1 MLALP
6 FLARET
12 EVNLMLTS
20 EAAVKMKGIKVCE
33 VVVQLEVLYSQCCAL
48 AFRLMVPA

>member
-6 FLARET
+6 ILACQT

-33 VVVQLEVLYSQCCAL
+33 FVVLLEVLYSLCCTH
-48 AFRLMVPA
+48 AFRLMAPA